1 MKPSPE
7 PAERR
12 TVPAAS
18 GRGLV
23 QPFFA
28 MEMMREAN
36 ALEAAGRDIVH
47 LEVGQPGAP
56 APRRVLDA
64 ARAALRDGRIG
75 YTDALGI
82 ARLRERIAAHYAE
95 AYGVDLAP
103 ERVAVTT
110 GSSGG
115 FMLAFLAAFDAGA
128 RVALATPAYPA
139 YRNIL
144 QALEC
149 EIVTLEASAAT
160 RWTLTPDMIRAA
172 HAERPLHGVLLAS
185 PANPSG
191 VMTLR
196 ETLGSLVE
204 TCRELGLWF
213 VSDEIYHGLTY
224 GTAAETALRF
234 GDEPIVVNSFSKY
247 YGMTGWRIGWLVLP
261 EPLVRT
267 VERLAQNL
275 YISVPTVSQIAACAA
290 FDATDE
296 CEAMKA
302 VYAAN
307 RAILLDALH
316 GLGFDEILPADGAFY
331 LYASVRRFTNDSMEF
346 ARRVL
351 REAGVALTPGL
362 DFDAARGPSYVR
374 LSYAGSTADM
384 HKAAERLGRLLR

>member
-1 MKPSPE
+1 MRSEMPRCPE
-7 PAERR
+7 RADFAPLQRAARAFAPARR
-12 TVPAAS
+12 GA
-18 GRGLV
+18 V

-36 ALEAAGRDIVH
+36 ELEAAGRSILH
-47 LEVGQPGAP
+47 LEVGQPGTA
-56 APRRVLDA
+56 APRRV
-64 ARAALRDGRIG
+64 REAALGALEDGRIG
-75 YTDALGI
+75 YTDALGLGF
-82 ARLRERIAAHYAE
+82 LRERIAAHYAA
-95 AYGVDLAP
+95 AYGVTVEP

-115 FMLAFLAAFDAGA
+115 FILAFLAGFDAGA
-128 RVALATPAYPA
+128 RIALATPAYPA

-224 GTAAETALRF
+224 ETPAETALRF
-234 GDEPIVVNSFSKY
+234 GDE
-247 YGMTGWRIGWLVLP
+247 
-261 EPLVRT
+261 
-267 VERLAQNL
+267 
-275 YISVPTVSQIAACAA
+275 
-290 FDATDE
+290 
-296 CEAMKA
+296 
-302 VYAAN
+302 
-307 RAILLDALH
+307 
-316 GLGFDEILPADGAFY
+316 
-331 LYASVRRFTNDSMEF
+331 
-346 ARRVL
+346 
-351 REAGVALTPGL
+351 
-362 DFDAARGPSYVR
+362 
-374 LSYAGSTADM
+374 
-384 HKAAERLGRLLR
+384 